1 VERPTTLKLH
11 EFANDSFV
19 HGCYIPHKICDD
31 LIDYFND
38 TPDRHESGQVYG
50 TCEKHINEL
59 IEDTATKKSTDIHF
73 YLHQVE
79 DALILNDYITN
90 LNLCIQEYEYKYERA
105 KKLAQY
111 GIRESVNLQKY
122 EPTEGFKSWH
132 CERDGKAQQTRCL
145 AYMTYLNDVPAGG
158 TEFMYQKITIPAIKG
173 LTVIWP
179 SDWTHTHRGQIS
191 NEYKKYVLTGWFNY
205 IL

>member
-1 VERPTTLKLH
+1 MERPTTLKLH

-38 TPDRHESGQVYG
+38 TPDRHENGQVYG

>member
-1 VERPTTLKLH
+1 MERPTTLKLH

-38 TPDRHESGQVYG
+38 TPDRHENGQVYG

-59 IEDTATKKSTDIHF
+59 IEDTTTKKSTDIHF

>member
-1 VERPTTLKLH
+1 MERPTTLKLH

>member
-1 VERPTTLKLH
+1 MERPTTLKLH
-11 EFANDSFV
+11 EFADDSFV
-19 HGCYIPHKICDD
+19 HGCYIPTKICDD

-59 IEDTATKKSTDIHF
+59 IEDTTTKKSTDIHL

-90 LNLCIQEYEYKYERA
+90 LNLCIREYEHKYERA

-111 GIRESVNLQKY
+111 GITESVNLQKY

-145 AYMTYLNDVPAGG
+145 AYITYLNDVPAGG

-179 SDWTHTHRGQIS
+179 TDWTHTHRGQIS
-191 NEYKKYVLTGWFNY
+191 NEHKKYVITGWFNY

>member
-1 VERPTTLKLH
+1 MERPTTLKLH

-73 YLHQVE
+73 YLHQIE
-79 DALILNDYITN
+79 DALILNDYIKN

>member
-1 VERPTTLKLH
+1 MERPTTLKLH
-11 EFANDSFV
+11 KFADDSFV

>member
-1 VERPTTLKLH
+1 MERPTTLKLH
-11 EFANDSFV
+11 EFADDSFV
-19 HGCYIPHKICDD
+19 HGCYIPTKICDD

-59 IEDTATKKSTDIHF
+59 IEDTITKKSTDIHF

-90 LNLCIQEYEYKYERA
+90 LNLCIREYEHKYECA

-111 GIRESVNLQKY
+111 GITESVNLQKY

-145 AYMTYLNDVPAGG
+145 AYITYLNDVPAGG

-179 SDWTHTHRGQIS
+179 TDWTHTHRGQIS
-191 NEYKKYVLTGWFNY
+191 NEHKKYVITGWFNY